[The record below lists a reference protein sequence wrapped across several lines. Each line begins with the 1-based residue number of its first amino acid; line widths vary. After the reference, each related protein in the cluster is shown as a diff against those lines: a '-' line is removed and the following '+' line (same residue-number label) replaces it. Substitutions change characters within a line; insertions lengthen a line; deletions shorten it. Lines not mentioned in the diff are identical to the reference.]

1 MAVGLIRTAWA
12 GTSGGPGLTQ
22 MAIKEADGTFI
33 TSAGAQTAV
42 NEVRTFWNAI
52 AGLLPNEIIL
62 SVSPVIDFYNELN
75 GDLISSISA
84 ATTPS
89 LVQGSDTL
97 GYSMA
102 SGGKLNLH
110 TGAIRDGRRVRGTVY
125 IVPLA
130 GSAFTAFGGLGST
143 PRSTIATAG
152 NTLRTNLAAANLPLA
167 VWSRERKATAT
178 LPQRNGAVTLVTSC
192 ETSEKGAVLRGRRD

>member
-75 GDLISSISA
+75 GDLISSITA

-130 GSAFTAFGGLGST
+130 GSAFTALGGLGST

-178 LPQRNGAVTLVTSC
+178 LPQRNGAVTLVSTC